1 MQSVERRTPLLNLK
15 RKILAGYG
23 FAVVLMGM
31 VITWSVVNLVVL
43 GRATGSILEENY
55 RSILAAENMVDA
67 LERQDSAVLL
77 LFLSEREEGLTLY
90 RQNEATFLQWLARAK
105 DNITIDGEAALVQSI
120 EDGYLDYRSAFFRL
134 TDAPEDGTPVKPAG
148 IEEYWESVYPVFT
161 AVRDSCIQLRN
172 LNEETMYNASLRAR
186 RSANNAI
193 WSTVGVSAT
202 ALILALLFSLVLAS
216 RISKP
221 LEGFMSASRKI
232 SAGDYSVYI
241 PVNTNDELG
250 SLAREFNRM
259 ASMLSEYNEMNI
271 GQLITEKQKGEAIL
285 SSIEDGMMVFD
296 TEMKVIA
303 VNPAAADIV
312 GLGYPRCSGM
322 SCDELFSSRNL
333 CDLIRKTVDAGLH
346 QEVPDENRLVSLHGR
361 NGERQYLFSVTPIRG
376 LDSHLTGIVLLLR
389 DVTRLTEVERTKSEF
404 VSAAAHELRTPLTGI
419 EMSIGLLME
428 QVSGFE
434 EKDVE
439 LLKVAESET
448 RRMKALVNDL
458 LDLSRLESGVIEMN
472 FEEVDVSSLFQKTK
486 EIFSLQMEK
495 AGINLIVD
503 QAGQLP
509 PVRADSN
516 KIMWVVSNLVS
527 NALRFVSKGGTITL
541 SATQTCSQVRIS
553 VTDDG
558 AGIPLEYQ
566 SRIFQRFVQVKGR
579 DAGGT
584 GLGLAICREMVRAH
598 GGTIWVE
605 STPGLGSTF
614 TFTLPA
620 VEKVT

>member
-1 MQSVERRTPLLNLK
+1 MNLK

-23 FAVVLMGM
+23 FAVVLMGL

-77 LFLSEREEGLTLY
+77 LFLTEREEGLSLY
-90 RQNEATFLQWLARAK
+90 RENEAAFLQWLARAK

-120 EDGYLDYRSAFFRL
+120 EDGYLDYRSVFFRL
-134 TDAPEDGTPVKPAG
+134 TDAPDNGTTAESAG

-172 LNEETMYNASLRAR
+172 LNETTMYDASLKAG
-186 RSANNAI
+186 RSAGSAI

-202 ALILALLFSLVLAS
+202 ALILALVFSLVLAG
-216 RISKP
+216 RVTKP
-221 LEGFMSASRKI
+221 IEGFMSASRKI
-232 SAGDYSVYI
+232 SAGDYSIYI
-241 PVNTNDELG
+241 PVKTNDELG
-250 SLAREFNRM
+250 SLAKEFNRM

-285 SSIEDGMMVFD
+285 SSIEDGMLVFD
-296 TEMKVIA
+296 TGLKVVA
-303 VNPAAADIV
+303 FNPAAAEIV

-322 SCDELFSSRNL
+322 TCDELFSSKNL
-333 CDLIRKTVDAGLH
+333 CDLIRKTVDTGVH
-346 QEVPDENRLVSLHGR
+346 QEVPDENRLVSISGKT
-361 NGERQYLFSVTPIRG
+361 GDRQYLFSVTPIRG
-376 LDSHLTGIVLLLR
+376 LDSRMTGIVLLLR

-428 QVSGFE
+428 QISGFE

-439 LLKVAESET
+439 LLKVAQSET
-448 RRMKALVNDL
+448 LRMKALVNDL

-472 FEEVDVSSLFQKTK
+472 FEEVEVSSLFQKTK
-486 EIFSLQMEK
+486 DIFSLQMEK
-495 AGINLIVD
+495 TGINLVID
-503 QAGQLP
+503 RTGQLP
-509 PVRADSN
+509 RVRADSN
-516 KIMWVVSNLVS
+516 KIMWVISNLVA
-527 NALRFVSKGGTITL
+527 NALHFVSSGGTITL
-541 SATQTCSQVRIS
+541 SATETSSQVRIS

-566 SRIFQRFVQVKGR
+566 SRIFQRFVQVSGK
-579 DAGGT
+579 DTGGT
-584 GLGLAICREMVRAH
+584 GLGLAICREVVRAH

-605 STPGLGSTF
+605 SSPGHGSTF